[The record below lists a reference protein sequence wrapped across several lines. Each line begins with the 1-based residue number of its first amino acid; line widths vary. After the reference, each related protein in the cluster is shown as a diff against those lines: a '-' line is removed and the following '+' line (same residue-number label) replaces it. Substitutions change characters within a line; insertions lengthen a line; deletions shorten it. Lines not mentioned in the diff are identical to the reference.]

1 MQKIT
6 SLVSIAEIAPYMD
19 EKVLNYIRAG
29 QLESLDSYSS
39 FAFWVF
45 DWYDIHSED
54 NTLSKVMIY
63 LDREDLFVICES
75 EMAEK
80 RLSGIFKQQEEDTLS
95 NEQRLY
101 HFLVGLLK
109 GDMDHL
115 DRFEDEIDSGEEEF
129 LLGEI
134 SDGLGKISLWRSEIL
149 GL

>member
-6 SLVSIAEIAPYMD
+6 SLVSVAEIAPYMD

-75 EMAEK
+75 ERAEN
-80 RLSGIFKQQEEDTLS
+80 G
-95 NEQRLY
+95 
-101 HFLVGLLK
+101 
-109 GDMDHL
+109 
-115 DRFEDEIDSGEEEF
+115 
-129 LLGEI
+129 
-134 SDGLGKISLWRSEIL
+134 
-149 GL
+149 

>member
-6 SLVSIAEIAPYMD
+6 SLVSVAEIAPYMD

-75 EMAEK
+75 ERAEK
-80 RLSGIFKQQEEDTLS
+80 RLSGIFKQQEEDALS

-115 DRFEDEIDSGEEEF
+115 V
-129 LLGEI
+129 
-134 SDGLGKISLWRSEIL
+134 GLRMRSIRVRRSFCWERYRTLWVKFRCGGVSFCA
-149 GL
+149 

>member
-75 EMAEK
+75 ERAEK
-80 RLSGIFKQQEEDTLS
+80 RLSGIFKQQEEDALS

-115 DRFEDEIDSGEEEF
+115 DRFEDEID
-129 LLGEI
+129 LG
-134 SDGLGKISLWRSEIL
+134 
-149 GL
+149 